1 MMNCF
6 EYVYNSLGSLI
17 DHNNNNNSNNN
28 NNNNNYYY
36 YYYYYYRLLHT
47 NSGTLRCAC
56 VVIFIVDGK
65 KS

>member
-17 DHNNNNNSNNN
+17 DHNNNY
-28 NNNNNYYY
+28 NNNYYY
-36 YYYYYYRLLHT
+36 YYYYYYHYRLLHT

-56 VVIFIVDGK
+56 VVIFIVDGE